1 MNVCSMI
8 SFVQNSKKNVNRLY
22 CKKCK
27 LVYRKTDSEFLGRRV
42 ETSIVRITDY
52 KLAQGNIWGQMD
64 VHIDSGD
71 GVMSMHRSKLCKLY
85 TFNMLD
91 QLCVSCSLGFSLLS
105 VLAYWVG
112 EMAL

>member
-1 MNVCSMI
+1 MI

-27 LVYRKTDSEFLGRRV
+27 LVYRKTDSKFLGSRV
-42 ETSIVRITDY
+42 ETSSVRKTDY
-52 KLAQGNIWGQMD
+52 KLAQGNIWGQTDM
-64 VHIDSGD
+64 HIDSGD
-71 GVMSMHRSKLCKLY
+71 GVVSMRRSKLCKLY

-91 QLCVSCSLGFSLLS
+91 QLYVSCSYGLGFSYPS